1 MKKIFTLMVTAAV
14 AFGATFNTAAQ
25 NNDTKEAEAKKVS
38 ILGDS
43 YSTFAGHNP
52 DGYAPFYPNDRN
64 DVTKVE
70 ETWWDLYINAMGYV
84 LEANNSWGGTTIC
97 NTGYGRMDSSS
108 SAFTSRVDMLGNPD
122 IIFVFGGTN
131 DAWAGSP
138 IGEYQYEGWTKEDC
152 KSFRP
157 ALACL
162 FDQLR
167 RRYPQAQIYSILNS
181 ELREEINESS
191 RTICKHYGIQL
202 IELHDIEKQNGHPSI
217 KGMKSICDQLID
229 AIGSDVH

>member
-1 MKKIFTLMVTAAV
+1 MKKIFRLMVTAV
-14 AFGATFNTAAQ
+14 VLLVATFNTAAQ

-84 LEANNSWGGTTIC
+84 LEANNSWGGT
-97 NTGYGRMDSSS
+97 
-108 SAFTSRVDMLGNPD
+108 
-122 IIFVFGGTN
+122 N

-167 RRYPQAQIYSILNS
+167 RKYPQAQIYSILNS

-202 IELHDIEKQNGHPSI
+202 IELHDIENRTDILP
-217 KGMKSICDQLID
+217 
-229 AIGSDVH
+229 

>member
-1 MKKIFTLMVTAAV
+1 MASA
-14 AFGATFNTAAQ
+14 
-25 NNDTKEAEAKKVS
+25 
-38 ILGDS
+38 
-43 YSTFAGHNP
+43 
-52 DGYAPFYPNDRN
+52 
-64 DVTKVE
+64 

-84 LEANNSWGGTTIC
+84 LEANNSW
-97 NTGYGRMDSSS
+97 
-108 SAFTSRVDMLGNPD
+108 
-122 IIFVFGGTN
+122 GGTN

-167 RRYPQAQIYSILNS
+167 RKYPQAQIYSILNS

-202 IELHDIEKQNGHPSI
+202 IELHDIEKQTRKILKMPPFGKLASVIVSGI
-217 KGMKSICDQLID
+217 KQKE
-229 AIGSDVH
+229 VEK